1 MDSDLE
7 KTIADLVVA
16 NHILFDEH
24 VVDAFGHVSV
34 RHPGRPD
41 HFLLSRSM
49 APSRVRADDI
59 IEHDQNGEPVDA
71 NGRGVYLERFIHAE
85 IYRARPDVVSVV
97 HSHSASVI
105 PFGISRVELQPVF
118 HMASFLYGT
127 ARFEIREGFGDE
139 TDLLIR
145 DAEKGRYLAHSLGG
159 ASVCLLRGHGSVVA
173 GRNLREAVYRA
184 VYTEVN
190 ARIQTQAITLGT
202 HVEYLSPAEAG
213 AATGA
218 NATQIGRCWDLW
230 AEQAAARRQADTGA
244 PH

>member
-7 KTIADLVVA
+7 RAIDDLVVA

-34 RHPGRPD
+34 RHPDRPD

-49 APSRVRADDI
+49 APSRVRAGDI
-59 IEHDQNGEPVDA
+59 IEHDENGEPVAAD
-71 NGRGVYLERFIHAE
+71 GTGVYLERFIHAE
-85 IYRARPDVVSVV
+85 IYRARPDVASVV

-118 HMASFLYGT
+118 HMASFLHGAT
-127 ARFEIREGFGDE
+127 RFEIREGFGDA

-145 DAEKGRYLAHSLGG
+145 DSEKGRYLARALGG
-159 ASVCLLRGHGSVVA
+159 ACVSLLRGHGSVVV
-173 GRNLREAVYRA
+173 GRTLREAVYRA

-202 HVEYLSPAEAG
+202 DVEYLSPAESE

-218 NATQIGRCWDLW
+218 NATQVGRCWDLW
-230 AEQAAARRQADTGA
+230 TEQAAARRKADAGL